1 MERLDGAFDETN
13 TRRWFVN
20 RSSLARPEVIGPVT
34 DGDNFNTQEDR
45 LKPTK
50 FSNHGLNRRIVLSTL
65 AVLPTLV
72 GLRPISARAQGQT
85 DALPSWNDGAT
96 KKAITEFVS
105 RVTVQGGSDFVPPAE
120 RVAVFDNDGT
130 LWLEQ
135 PMYVQLAFALDRVKA
150 LASQHPEWKDKQ
162 PFKAVL
168 EGDMKALAA
177 AGEHG
182 LVELIMATHA
192 GMTTNEFEKITAEWL
207 ASARDPRFK
216 RPYTELVY
224 QPMLELL
231 AYLRAN
237 GFMTFIVSGG
247 GIEFMRPWT
256 ERIYGV
262 PSDQVI
268 GSSIKTRFEMR
279 DGRPI
284 LFRLPEMNF
293 IDDKAGKPVGINE
306 HIGRRPIAA
315 FGNSDGDLEMLQWT
329 TMSGGVRFGLLVHHT
344 DAEREYAYDRESH
357 FGRLDKALD
366 AAAVNN
372 WTVVDMKRDW
382 KRVFSFQ

>member
-1 MERLDGAFDETN
+1 MLAGYTQLSATAALSTSRIN
-13 TRRWFVN
+13 TPSAWSKPQHDAVHRKGRT
-20 RSSLARPEVIGPVT
+20 P
-34 DGDNFNTQEDR
+34 QEGR
-45 LKPTK
+45 LKPSK

-105 RVTVQGGSDFVPPAE
+105 RVTVQGGSDFVRPAE

-192 GMTTNEFEKITAEWL
+192 GMTTNEDNL
-207 ASARDPRFK
+207 ACLRFD
-216 RPYTELVY
+216 RFRVSIGFSGYC
-224 QPMLELL
+224 QP
-231 AYLRAN
+231 
-237 GFMTFIVSGG
+237 
-247 GIEFMRPWT
+247 
-256 ERIYGV
+256 
-262 PSDQVI
+262 QV
-268 GSSIKTRFEMR
+268 
-279 DGRPI
+279 
-284 LFRLPEMNF
+284 
-293 IDDKAGKPVGINE
+293 
-306 HIGRRPIAA
+306 
-315 FGNSDGDLEMLQWT
+315 
-329 TMSGGVRFGLLVHHT
+329 
-344 DAEREYAYDRESH
+344 
-357 FGRLDKALD
+357 
-366 AAAVNN
+366 
-372 WTVVDMKRDW
+372 
-382 KRVFSFQ
+382 

>member
-1 MERLDGAFDETN
+1 MAITL
-13 TRRWFVN
+13 
-20 RSSLARPEVIGPVT
+20 
-34 DGDNFNTQEDR
+34 NTQEDR

-50 FSNHGLNRRIVLSTL
+50 FSNHGLNRRALLSTL

-96 KKAITEFVS
+96 KKAITDFVS

-150 LASQHPEWKDKQ
+150 LAAQHPEWKDKQ

-231 AYLRAN
+231 AYMRAN
-237 GFMTFIVSGG
+237 GFKTFIVSGG

-256 ERIYGV
+256 EKTYGI
-262 PSDQVI
+262 PPEQVV
-268 GSSIKTRFEMR
+268 GSSAMTKYQMR
-279 DGRPI
+279 ANDRPV
-284 LFRLPEMNF
+284 LLRERKVEFV
-293 IDDKAGKPVGINE
+293 DDKDGKPEGINRF
-306 HIGRRPIAA
+306 IGRRPVFA
-315 FGNSDGDLEMLQWT
+315 FGNSDGDKEMLEWT
-329 TMSGGVRFGLLVHHT
+329 AAGSGARFMGLVHHT
-344 DAEREYAYDRESH
+344 DAVREWAYDRDSPV
-357 FGRLDKALD
+357 GRLDKAWD
-366 AAAVNN
+366 EAVRRG
-372 WTVVDMKRDW
+372 WTVVDMKRD
-382 KRVFSFQ
+382 